1 MFQCNLI
8 IKKGNLRDFL
18 FLLAGHLHIIHLETQ
33 LNNEEGVDT

>member
-8 IKKGNLRDFL
+8 IKKRKSQRFP